1 MKVGG
6 GGFLHGGVSLLEAG
20 FFRFG
25 LGGEVFPEGL
35 LVLECAVEPSAGL
48 PDNLEHREGGAV
60 VASEC
65 VVGGI
70 SRAADFAEELVDLV
84 REDAVVA

>member
-1 MKVGG
+1 MGG
-6 GGFLHGGVSLLEAG
+6 GGFVLGGVSLLEAG
-20 FFRFG
+20 FFGLG

-35 LVLECAVEPSAGL
+35 HVLEC
-48 PDNLEHREGGAV
+48 AV